1 MKLIKP
7 SVEILE
13 QGPGEQG
20 IYDMIELCGKTSYKS
35 PVKGGEEAKKFVDA
49 RIKDGHN
56 AVLEFGT
63 VYLTV
68 TDQRLIDN
76 NAWKV
81 WSSPYTQVN
90 RIGLNNYVTTNYRVL
105 VENNALSTLEFL
117 SEPTEFHPKRYC
129 VRFITDRGVSHEL
142 VRHRKMSFC
151 QESTRY
157 CNYSKDKFDNEVTFV
172 EPYWTKIEPLVEGMR
187 KLETG
192 LKAWNNPNLIH
203 FYGKDVRS
211 KWFLKQ
217 CLEAEAAYII
227 MTQKEGC
234 TPQEAR
240 QILPNALKTEICVCG
255 FEEDWKHFFRL
266 RTSFLTKTGKPHP
279 DMSYL
284 ADTLYTEFVK
294 RKFIES
300 LV

>member
-1 MKLIKP
+1 MRLIKP

-157 CNYSKDKFDNEVTFV
+157 CNYSKDKFGNELTFIIPSWIELPSGKYDFDWVDTGFEWTCNYQSIDIHKTSV
-172 EPYWTKIEPLVEGMR
+172 ERLLKILSAIESE
-187 KLETG
+187 
-192 LKAWNNPNLIH
+192 
-203 FYGKDVRS
+203 
-211 KWFLKQ
+211 
-217 CLEAEAAYII
+217 YI
-227 MTQKEGC
+227 TLCEDEEW
-234 TPQEAR
+234 TPQQAR

-255 FEEDWKHFFRL
+255 FEEDWKHFFDL
-266 RTSFLTKTGKPHP
+266 RCAKNAHP
-279 DMSYL
+279 DMQVL
-284 ADTLYTEFVK
+284 AK
-294 RKFIES
+294 RLREQFIENKYI
-300 LV
+300 

>member
-157 CNYSKDKFDNEVTFV
+157 CNYSKDKFGNELTFIIPSWEDLDEQDANAFLGLV
-172 EPYWTKIEPLVEGMR
+172 ISGAKPNDRGEKVLPLY
-187 KLETG
+187 KA
-192 LKAWNNPNLIH
+192 LKASEIYYFQL
-203 FYGKDVRS
+203 
-211 KWFLKQ
+211 
-217 CLEAEAAYII
+217 LEN
-227 MTQKEGC
+227 GL
-234 TPQEAR
+234 TPQQAR
-240 QILPNALKTEICVCG
+240 QVLPNALKTEICVCG
-255 FEEDWKHFFRL
+255 FEEDWKHFFDL
-266 RTSFLTKTGKPHP
+266 RCAKNAHP
-279 DMSYL
+279 DMQVL
-284 ADTLYTEFVK
+284 AKQLREQ
-294 RKFIES
+294 FIENKYI
-300 LV
+300 

>member
-63 VYLTV
+63 VYLTI
-68 TDQRLIDN
+68 TDQKLVN
-76 NAWKV
+76 NNVWKV

-90 RIGLNNYVTTNYRVL
+90 HIGLNNYITTNYRVL
-105 VENNALSTLEFL
+105 VENDALSALEFL

-129 VRFITDRGVSHEL
+129 ARFITDRGVSHEL

-151 QESTRY
+151 QESTRQ
-157 CNYSKDKFDNEVTFV
+157 
-172 EPYWTKIEPLVEGMR
+172 WR
-187 KLETG
+187 
-192 LKAWNNPNLIH
+192 H
-203 FYGKDVRS
+203 
-211 KWFLKQ
+211 
-217 CLEAEAAYII
+217 
-227 MTQKEGC
+227 
-234 TPQEAR
+234 
-240 QILPNALKTEICVCG
+240 
-255 FEEDWKHFFRL
+255 
-266 RTSFLTKTGKPHP
+266 
-279 DMSYL
+279 
-284 ADTLYTEFVK
+284 
-294 RKFIES
+294 
-300 LV
+300 

>member
-49 RIKDGHN
+49 RINDGHN

-105 VENNALSTLEFL
+105 VENDALSALEFL

-129 VRFITDRGVSHEL
+129 ARFITDRGVSHK
-142 VRHRKMSFC
+142 R
-151 QESTRY
+151 
-157 CNYSKDKFDNEVTFV
+157 FV
-172 EPYWTKIEPLVEGMR
+172 
-187 KLETG
+187 
-192 LKAWNNPNLIH
+192 A
-203 FYGKDVRS
+203 
-211 KWFLKQ
+211 
-217 CLEAEAAYII
+217 
-227 MTQKEGC
+227 
-234 TPQEAR
+234 
-240 QILPNALKTEICVCG
+240 
-255 FEEDWKHFFRL
+255 
-266 RTSFLTKTGKPHP
+266 
-279 DMSYL
+279 
-284 ADTLYTEFVK
+284 
-294 RKFIES
+294 
-300 LV
+300 